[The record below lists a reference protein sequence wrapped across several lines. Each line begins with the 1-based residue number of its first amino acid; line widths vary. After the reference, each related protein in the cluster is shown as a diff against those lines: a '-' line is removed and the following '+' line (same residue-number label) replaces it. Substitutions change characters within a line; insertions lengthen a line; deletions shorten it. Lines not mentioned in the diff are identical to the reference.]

1 MPEIIT
7 KLVID
12 CATGEATEVPL
23 TEAELE
29 QREIDRLAYEA
40 FEAEKLAKEQAK
52 AEAEAS
58 AISKL
63 SALGLTAEEI
73 AALKG

>member
-1 MPEIIT
+1 M
-7 KLVID
+7 
-12 CATGEATEVPL
+12 
-23 TEAELE
+23 EAE
-29 QREIDRLAYEA
+29 RI
-40 FEAEKLAKEQAK
+40 AKEQAK